1 MSFFEPLSKQAP
13 AWLGPPS
20 GERPVALSLGVLLAH
35 TDAVAV
41 HIAGAYAYST
51 GLTFGV
57 AMVSRHGDA
66 LQGRDADSLAR
77 PAGEDDARFGVAFAD
92 GRRATPEDAQLGPEP
107 PRIVLGA
114 RGGGGDG
121 RAFETR
127 MWLWPIP
134 PEGPLTFAFR
144 WPAQGIEETTIAVET
159 APLREASAR
168 AVAWWPDERPGPSL

>member
-1 MSFFEPLSKQAP
+1 MSAEAQ
-13 AWLGPPS
+13 GPPL
-20 GERPVALSLGVLLAH
+20 GERPVALSLGVVLAH

-57 AMVSRHGDA
+57 AMVSRSGDG

-77 PAGEDDARFGVAFAD
+77 PAGEDDAHMGVVFAD
-92 GRRATPEDAQLGPEP
+92 GRRATPDTEPRGPEAP
-107 PRIVLGA
+107 SILLGA
-114 RGGGGDG
+114 RGGGGD
-121 RAFETR
+121 ASAYETR

-144 WPAQGIEETTIAVET
+144 WLAEGIEETTVAIDA

-168 AVAWWPDERPGPSL
+168 TAVWWPEGS

>member
-1 MSFFEPLSKQAP
+1 VSAP
-13 AWLGPPS
+13 WQGPPS

-57 AMVSRHGDA
+57 AMVSRSGDG

-77 PAGEDDARFGVAFAD
+77 PAGAGDAHVGVTFAD
-92 GRRATPEDAQLGPEP
+92 GRQAAPDTEPHGPEAP
-107 PRIVLGA
+107 EIILGA
-114 RGGGGDG
+114 RGGGGDAG
-121 RAFETR
+121 SFETR

-134 PEGPLTFAFR
+134 PEGPLTFTFR
-144 WPAQGIEETTIAVET
+144 WLAQGIEETAVAIDA
-159 APLREASAR
+159 APLRAAAERAR
-168 AVAWWPDERPGPSL
+168 PWWPEQA